1 MWNFLSMT
9 LVMFYQLGFSFFP
22 SKLTTMSTCPHA
34 QRLWHRIAT
43 LLRHPFN
50 YPEIL
55 GLTWSKR
62 HPSCFQTWGKEK
74 ENGVDGWVRLCSVD
88 GFVCG
93 VGVPF
98 LVWALDHCPQ
108 VCSPHGSQS
117 LLDVKGGLWRLPR
130 RLFQLRPYPL
140 RAPALPVSQSTH
152 RPTHGLFHHKC
163 IVFPLNPGSKE
174 TSQGLPLAEMLLVIR
189 ERGVHLVC
197 HGSLLSP
204 TFYSI
209 WWYNSMNVTSLDPL
223 VLAIK
228 TKWII
233 AMKR

>member
-9 LVMFYQLGFSFFP
+9 LVMFYQLGFTFFP

-34 QRLWHRIAT
+34 QSLWHRIAT

-55 GLTWSKR
+55 GLTWSKG
-62 HPSCFQTWGKEK
+62 HPSCFQIWGKEK

-93 VGVPF
+93 VGAPF

-117 LLDVKGGLWRLPR
+117 CSTLKGDSVAAAPKAVPASPIPSAGTSPPRVTIHSPPHPWPLP
-130 RLFQLRPYPL
+130 P
-140 RAPALPVSQSTH
+140 
-152 RPTHGLFHHKC
+152 
-163 IVFPLNPGSKE
+163 
-174 TSQGLPLAEMLLVIR
+174 
-189 ERGVHLVC
+189 
-197 HGSLLSP
+197 
-204 TFYSI
+204 
-209 WWYNSMNVTSLDPL
+209 
-223 VLAIK
+223 
-228 TKWII
+228 
-233 AMKR
+233 